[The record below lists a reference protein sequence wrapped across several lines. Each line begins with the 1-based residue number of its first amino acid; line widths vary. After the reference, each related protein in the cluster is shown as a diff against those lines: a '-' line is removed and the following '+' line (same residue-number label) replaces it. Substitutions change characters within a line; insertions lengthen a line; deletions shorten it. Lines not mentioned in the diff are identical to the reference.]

1 MQRKICSCSS
11 KLKKFKFLFP
21 TQLCTNGEHECD
33 LPVYGTGEG
42 DGWVLSF
49 LLTMHCDRE
58 QPHCGFSLP
67 SQSTSG
73 SVVASLWILEWY
85 QLSIHHFFIS
95 VLQHS
100 NCNSLLLGLVRPS
113 YTSGE
118 IFVSFSAPNISQL
131 HLDFLKDKQMK
142 PIISRP
148 ALITQLVEPR
158 FSLWNINK
166 GSKKITHTVSASI
179 ITLSIMRVLFTHFF
193 ECICM

>member
-1 MQRKICSCSS
+1 MFIFFKI
-11 KLKKFKFLFP
+11 KKFKFLFP
-21 TQLCTNGEHECD
+21 TQLCAGGEHECD
-33 LPVYGTGEG
+33 LPVRGTGEG
-42 DGWVLSF
+42 NGWALCF

-58 QPHCGFSLP
+58 QPRCGFSLP

-95 VLQHS
+95 ALQHS
-100 NCNSLLLGLVRPS
+100 DCDSLLLGLVRPS

-166 GSKKITHTVSASI
+166 VKKSLTQSLLA
-179 ITLSIMRVLFTHFF
+179 
-193 ECICM
+193 